1 MSMMMITNRCLIF
14 PRGSLHFSVT
24 LSDGRRG
31 WNGAEIMSERM
42 ILGWKRIGWK
52 LQFSI
57 CTELQTVSSCVPHCT
72 LSASLTFLL
81 LAARQG
87 VGSGVRNQGSAVC
100 VIFPYEWGSHFTIG
114 QYDFDW
120 SCFSACMSDS
130 FPNKSYILREGHMN
144 TGIG

>member
-1 MSMMMITNRCLIF
+1 
-14 PRGSLHFSVT
+14 
-24 LSDGRRG
+24 
-31 WNGAEIMSERM
+31 MSERM

-100 VIFPYEWGSHFTIG
+100 VIFPYEWGSKLENYG
-114 QYDFDW
+114 FD
-120 SCFSACMSDS
+120 SAYWRLAGAPRWM
-130 FPNKSYILREGHMN
+130 Y
-144 TGIG
+144 